1 MAKSKPRF
9 IRVAQ
14 LKSSEDFLSHL
25 EDIKAKMPFKEN
37 LSFKGQSALGESF
50 TMKSGQ
56 TIGNRFCI
64 LPMEGWDATTDGL
77 PTEHTKRRWHNF
89 AISGAKLLWG
99 CEAVAVCPEGR
110 ANPNQLMINQQN
122 LHVFKDLYTNL
133 ISDHQKKFGSTSDLL
148 VGLQLTHSG
157 RFAIPDTDRIR
168 KPKTLYRHSIL
179 DKKFNIPNDHRPM
192 TDAEIDEVVEHF
204 VKAAGLAKEAGF
216 QFVDVKHCHGYLGH
230 EFLSAK
236 TREGK
241 YGGSLENRMRFLT
254 SIVEGIRA
262 TSNIPVA
269 VRLSVFD
276 FVPFK
281 KDESNNGIPEEINQ
295 SYEEAFGGDGTGT
308 GIDLTEV
315 FELLGH
321 FEGLG
326 IELVCITAGS
336 PYYVPHIQRP
346 AIFPPSDGYL
356 PPEDPL
362 AGVAR
367 QIKIT
372 NEIKNKFPN
381 LAIVGSAYSYLQEW
395 LPHVAEAVIEENAV
409 DFVGLGRMVLSY
421 PEMPDDILNG
431 NPLVRGKVCRTFS
444 DCTTAPRIGMISGC
458 FPLDSYY
465 KKMPQATE
473 LKDFKKNADL

>member
-1 MAKSKPRF
+1 MAKAKPKF
-9 IRVAQ
+9 PRVAQ
-14 LKSSEDFLSHL
+14 LKSAKDFLDHL
-25 EDIKAKMPFKEN
+25 KGIGVKMPFKES
-37 LSFKGQSALGESF
+37 LSTKGQSALGESF
-50 TMKSGQ
+50 TLKSGQ

-64 LPMEGWDATTDGL
+64 LPMEGWDGTTDGL
-77 PTEHTKRRWHNF
+77 PTDLTKRRWHNF

-110 ANPNQLMINQQN
+110 ANPNQLMINEKNIQ
-122 LHVFKDLYTNL
+122 VYKELYTNL
-133 ISDHQKKFGSTSDLL
+133 VSDHKDKFGNTSDLL
-148 VGLQLTHSG
+148 TGLQLTHSG
-157 RFAIPDTDRIR
+157 RFAVPDIDRIR

-179 DKKFNIPNDHRPM
+179 DKKFKLPEDHKLM
-192 TDAEIDEVVEHF
+192 TDSEIDKLVENFVV
-204 VKAAGLAKEAGF
+204 AAGLAKEAGF
-216 QFVDVKHCHGYLGH
+216 QFVDIKHCHGYLGH

-236 TREGK
+236 MREGK
-241 YGGSLENRMRFLT
+241 YGGSLKNRMRFLT

-269 VRLSVFD
+269 IRLSAFD
-276 FVPFK
+276 FVPYK
-281 KDESNNGIPEEINQ
+281 KDNYNTGVPEEANHPYQ
-295 SYEEAFGGDGTGT
+295 EAFGGDTTGT

-315 FELLGH
+315 FEMLGY
-321 FEGLG
+321 FEELG

-362 AGVAR
+362 VGVAR
-367 QIKIT
+367 QIRIT
-372 NEIKNKFPN
+372 NEIKKKFPN

-395 LPHVAEAVIEENAV
+395 LPHVSEAVVEENAA

-421 PEMPDDILNG
+421 PDMPDDILNG
-431 NPLVRGKVCRTFS
+431 NQLVRGKICRTFS

-473 LKDFKKNADL
+473 LKEFKKNADL